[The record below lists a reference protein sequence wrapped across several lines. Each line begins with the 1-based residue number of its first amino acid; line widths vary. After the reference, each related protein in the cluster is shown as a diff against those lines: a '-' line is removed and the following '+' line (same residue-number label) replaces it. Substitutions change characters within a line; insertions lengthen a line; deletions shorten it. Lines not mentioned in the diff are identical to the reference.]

1 VRIALR
7 VCVLIALSVSAARAQ
22 SPRAGGPAPGDDP
35 TSRLGAD
42 LAITGNLARGFVD
55 RELIAARGVVQAWQ
69 GGWGLYVQPYWLY
82 GRVATPAGK
91 LTTDNELYLRIG
103 LFRTISD
110 PFFVYAVNAL
120 DHSLRRKIDHRD
132 LLGAGAGVN
141 IRVTKG
147 TSLLT
152 SVGVLGEYA
161 NYGGAM
167 FEEHPERTSS
177 TRTTMRASLRVYGRY
192 KIAGGKLSFTHDVY
206 LIPSVTEPTE
216 DYRIMLYGALD
227 APIAKGF
234 GLRAQADATRE
245 GVIVVGTKH
254 DDLQVTFGIT
264 YKNEWT
270 SKKKVPPPPSPT
282 PTPAPTKLPDRPVP
296 PAGDAPRDPC
306 APGP

>member
-1 VRIALR
+1 
-7 VCVLIALSVSAARAQ
+7 VLVLLSSSAARAQ

-35 TSRLGAD
+35 TSRVGAD
-42 LAITGNLARGFVD
+42 LGLTGNLARGLVD

-91 LTTDNELYLRIG
+91 LTTDNEVYLRIG
-103 LFRTISD
+103 LFRTVGD

-132 LLGAGAGVN
+132 LFGAGAGMN
-141 IRVTKG
+141 IHVTKG

-161 NYGGAM
+161 NYASRA
-167 FEEHPERTSS
+167 FEDHPERMES
-177 TRTTMRASLRVYGRY
+177 TRTTLRASLRVYGRY
-192 KIAGGKLSFTHDVY
+192 KLAGGKLSFTHDVY
-206 LIPSVTEPTE
+206 LIPSVKEPVE
-216 DYRIMLYGALD
+216 DYRIMVYAALD
-227 APIAKGF
+227 AQIAKGF
-234 GLRAQADATRE
+234 GLRAQADATRD

-254 DDLQVTFGIT
+254 EDLTVTFGVT
-264 YKNEWT
+264 YKAEWV
-270 SKKKVPPPPSPT
+270 SRRKPRPPSPT
-282 PTPAPTKLPDRPVP
+282 LSPSPPTKLPDQPVKPAEPEAVP
-296 PAGDAPRDPC
+296 PKDPC